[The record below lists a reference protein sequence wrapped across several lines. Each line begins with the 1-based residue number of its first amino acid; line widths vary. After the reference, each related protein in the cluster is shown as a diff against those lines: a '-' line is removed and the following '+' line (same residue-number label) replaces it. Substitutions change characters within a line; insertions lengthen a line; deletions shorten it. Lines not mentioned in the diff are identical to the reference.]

1 MSANNDTIQKTV
13 IVTVLLCLV
22 CSIVVSSAAVFLKPA
37 QTENKKL
44 SMQRSILEIA
54 GLMEEGSS
62 VKEQF
67 KQIKTKIVDLRTGKF
82 TDEVDA
88 QAYEQRSAAKNPKL
102 STVLSGEQ
110 DIASIKRRAHYAT
123 VYLVEKQGKV
133 DKLILPVH
141 GYGLWSTMYGFL
153 ALQGDT
159 KTVVGLGF
167 YDHGET
173 PGLGGEVDNP
183 KWKAQ
188 WPGKQVFNDQFTVD
202 IAVVKG
208 SANPDSPK
216 FKHQVDGL
224 AGATLTSRGLENLLQ
239 FWLGENGFGPF
250 LTNVRKG
257 EA

>member
-1 MSANNDTIQKTV
+1 MSANNDTIQRTV

-54 GLMEEGSS
+54 GLMEEGAT

-82 TDEVDA
+82 TDAVDA

-102 STVLSGEQ
+102 SAVLSGED

-123 VYLVEKQGKV
+123 VYLVENQGKV
-133 DKLILPVH
+133 EKLILPVH

-153 ALQGDT
+153 ALEGDT

-188 WPGKQVFNDQFTVD
+188 WPGKQVFNDQFGVD
-202 IAVVKG
+202 ISVVKG
-208 SANPDSPK
+208 GANPGNPS

-224 AGATLTSRGLENLLQ
+224 AGATLTSRGLQNLLH